1 MHRLLSPEFPVRPK
15 TFPFYYGWVA
25 LGIAILGMLASAPG
39 QTIGFSV
46 FTDSLMAASHL
57 SRLELCTAYFLG
69 TMGSSFML
77 KWVGRVYD
85 RYGGRIL
92 MISSGLG
99 LGVMLFIFSNLDKYF
114 SFLLVNKVPAF
125 FPIAMLSMT
134 IGFFGMRFM
143 GQGVLMLTS
152 RNLIGKW
159 FLKRRGLVSA
169 FSGLSISVGF
179 ALVPPT
185 FLFLINRYGW
195 SASYQILS
203 LVLFV
208 VVFLGWTFYRDNP
221 EECGLR
227 IDGSKVIDADPSRGV
242 QSRVDMEGVSLA
254 EAKKSMAFW
263 STCLGMALHGLT
275 ITAISFHIIDIARLA
290 QVGKDDAISIFIPIA
305 FVSGVSDLISGWLAD
320 RYPLKYVLSF
330 MMAGAFL
337 GYTSIA
343 FFNHNLAFGLAILG
357 IGISNGCYGTL
368 SNVAM
373 PHFFGRKY
381 LGEISG
387 YMLACLVFATSL
399 GPIYFAICSHFFNS
413 YAPAM
418 VLAGFAG
425 LINMTLALQINTKYG
440 PINQR

>member
-25 LGIAILGMLASAPG
+25 LSIAIIGMLASAPG

-46 FTDSLMAASHL
+46 FTDSLMNASKL
-57 SRLELCTAYFLG
+57 SRIQLCTAYFLG

-77 KWVGRVYD
+77 KWVGRLYD

-99 LGVMLFIFSNLDKYF
+99 LSMMLLIFSQLDNYF
-114 SFLLVNKVPAF
+114 SFLIVNKVPAF
-125 FPIAMLSMT
+125 FYVALISMT
-134 IGFFGMRFM
+134 LGFFGMRFL

-179 ALVPPT
+179 ALVPPL
-185 FLFLINRYGW
+185 FLFLIEAYGW
-195 SASYQILS
+195 SKSYQILS
-203 LVLFV
+203 
-208 VVFLGWTFYRDNP
+208 VFLAAVVLVGWIFYRDNP
-221 EECGLR
+221 EECGLQ
-227 IDGSKVIDADPSRGV
+227 IDGKKLLEQPAPSQQARE
-242 QSRVDMEGVSLA
+242 RMEGVSLG
-254 EAKKSMAFW
+254 EAKRSMAFW
-263 STCLGMALHGLT
+263 STCLGMSLHGLT
-275 ITAISFHIIDIARLA
+275 ITAISFHIVDIARLA
-290 QVGKDDAISIFIPIA
+290 HVEKANAIAIFIPIA
-305 FVSGVSDLISGWLAD
+305 LVSGACDLISGWLAD
-320 RYPLKYVLSF
+320 RYPLKFVLSF
-330 MMAGAFL
+330 MMAGACL
-337 GYTSIA
+337 GYTAIA
-343 FFNHNLAFGLAILG
+343 FLQHQIAYGLAIFG

-373 PHFFGRKY
+373 PHYFGRRY

-387 YMLACLVFATSL
+387 YMLSCLVFATSL
-399 GPIYFAICSHFFNS
+399 GPIYFALSSYFFNS

-418 VLAGFAG
+418 VLTGIAG
-425 LINMTLALQINTKYG
+425 LTNMILALRINPSPKT
-440 PINQR
+440 

>member
-15 TFPFYYGWVA
+15 MFPFYYGWVA
-25 LGIAILGMLASAPG
+25 LGVAIVGMLATAPG

-46 FTDSLMAASHL
+46 FTDSLMNVSHL
-57 SRLELCTAYFLG
+57 NRMELCTAYFLG
-69 TMGSSFML
+69 TMCSSFML
-77 KWVGRVYD
+77 KWVGRLYD

-92 MISSGLG
+92 MTSSGLG
-99 LGVMLFIFSNLDKYF
+99 LAVMLLIFSNLNSYF
-114 SFLLVNKVPAF
+114 SFLVVKKVPGL
-125 FPIAMLSMT
+125 FPIAMLTMT
-134 IGFFGMRFM
+134 LGFFGMRFL

-179 ALVPPT
+179 ALVPPF
-185 FLFLINRYGW
+185 FLFLINRFGW
-195 SASYQILS
+195 SKSYQILS

-208 VVFLGWTFYRDNP
+208 VVLLGWTFYRDNP
-221 EECGLR
+221 EECGLQ
-227 IDGSKVIDADPSRGV
+227 IDGTHLKNNTLGKDRNGL
-242 QSRVDMEGVSLA
+242 EGVSLQ

-275 ITAISFHIIDIARLA
+275 ITAISFHITDIARLA
-290 QVGKDDAISIFIPIA
+290 ELGQESAIAIFIPIA
-305 FVSGVSDLISGWLAD
+305 IVSGVSDLLSGWLAD
-320 RYPLKYVLSF
+320 RFPLKFILAF
-330 MMAGAFL
+330 MMAGASL

-343 FFNHNLAFGLAILG
+343 FFNHTVAYWLAILG
-357 IGISNGCYGTL
+357 VGISNGCYGTL

-387 YMLACLVFATSL
+387 YMLSCLVFATSL
-399 GPIYFAICSHFFNS
+399 GPIFFAICTYFFDS
-413 YAPAM
+413 YTPAM
-418 VLAGFAG
+418 VITSIVG
-425 LINMTLALQINTKYG
+425 LINLILALQIN
-440 PINQR
+440 PSHA